1 MGGHGMAQLCQ
12 HSRMQL
18 SRQGR
23 QQQTLLP
30 CDLVKAVQG
39 VEGQVIGVRAGLF
52 AASSQAMDQD
62 LDCCMPC
69 NTSKLVSSQIKWAFL
84 YTSVQHAGLAHM
96 YIYIYIYICAN
107 RHTLIFDFI
116 YK

>member
-1 MGGHGMAQLCQ
+1 MGSHGMAQLCQ

-23 QQQTLLP
+23 QQQALLP

-52 AASSQAMDQD
+52 TASSQAMDQD
-62 LDCCMPC
+62 LNRCMPC
-69 NTSKLVSSQIKWAFL
+69 NTSMLVSSHMKWVFL
-84 YTSVQHAGLAHM
+84 HTSVQHQMWAWH
-96 YIYIYIYICAN
+96 IYMCKQTN
-107 RHTLIFDFI
+107 FGV
-116 YK
+116 